1 MITICDTGPLVA
13 HLNCND
19 PYQSWAVA
27 LMKPA
32 RSPMLATEPVLTEV
46 AYFLRAD
53 RVDVDPLFR
62 LLERDVLRLNVD
74 PTIIPGM
81 EQGVS
86 AFPGPNWPACDWSV
100 RKSKWEIEV
109 STQSEGGAASQAG
122 AHVSEDSAHFA
133 LSLKVGESHANLAMY
148 LCFDAGPLF
157 FWPWHIDDT
166 GGAGAA
172 GADHSVF
179 VR

>member
-1 MITICDTGPLVA
+1 MKGITV
-13 HLNCND
+13 
-19 PYQSWAVA
+19 
-27 LMKPA
+27 KRA
-32 RSPMLATEPVLTEV
+32 RSAMLTTERVLTEV
-46 AYFLRAD
+46 AYFFRAD

-81 EQGVS
+81 EQSVS
-86 AFPGPNWPACDWSV
+86 VFLGLTWAACDWSV
-100 RKSKWEIEV
+100 RKSKWEVEAFI
-109 STQSEGGAASQAG
+109 QSEGGAASQAS
-122 AHVSEDSAHFA
+122 AHLSEDSA
-133 LSLKVGESHANLAMY
+133 GESHANLAMY
-148 LCFDAGPLF
+148 FCFDAGPLF

>member
-1 MITICDTGPLVA
+1 
-13 HLNCND
+13 
-19 PYQSWAVA
+19 
-27 LMKPA
+27 MKQA
-32 RSPMLATEPVLTEV
+32 RSPMLGDGAGM

-109 STQSEGGAASQAG
+109 SIKSEGWRRIS
-122 AHVSEDSAHFA
+122 
-133 LSLKVGESHANLAMY
+133 
-148 LCFDAGPLF
+148 
-157 FWPWHIDDT
+157 
-166 GGAGAA
+166 GGRA
-172 GADHSVF
+172 
-179 VR
+179 R